1 MARTEDVGL
10 LRSDL
15 SVVFKGSELL
25 FKYKTFYDNF
35 SVKDC
40 FSAIDHGADFY
51 KAVGSP
57 VGPAWS

>member
-1 MARTEDVGL
+1 MTRTEDLGL

-15 SVVFKGSELL
+15 PIVFKGSELL

-40 FSAIDHGADFY
+40 FSAIDHDADFY
-51 KAVGSP
+51 KAVSSP
-57 VGPAWS
+57 DGPAWS